1 MKIGI
6 FTECYTP
13 VMNGVVVSIQSF
25 KKALEEKGHEVFIFA
40 PGGKDCKIEHG
51 VYRFPSYTDKKGRV
65 YPIFVP
71 SLTVQSSYLPED
83 IISGLDIIHTQ
94 HMFTAGRLARFAA
107 KKYNKPLVST
117 YHTLIA
123 EYAHYTGILAPIT
136 QAYLRNMS
144 KRFCNTCDQII
155 TPSGVIKNILYKYGV
170 RTPIE
175 VIMTG
180 IDPKAFSRLKE
191 EEADELRSKYKIA
204 SDAKVLLYLSRI
216 AKEKNID
223 LLLKSF
229 IKIKEQYPKCHL
241 LLVGGGPEENA
252 VKLQLTT
259 YNLQDSV
266 TMTGMLPKEEA
277 NRIFGMAD
285 IFTFPSHT
293 ETQGIVIAE
302 AMASGTPPVAVNIMG
317 PTELIHDGE
326 DGYLVKNNV
335 ADFSEHVLKLL
346 TDDKLRDKFA
356 TEGRS
361 RVEEFSNETSVLK
374 LISLYEKVI
383 EKKRSLRL

>member
-13 VMNGVVVSIQSF
+13 VMNGVVVSILSF
-25 KKALEEKGHEVFIFA
+25 KNALEQRGHEVFIFA
-40 PGGKDCKIEHG
+40 PENKDAKIEHG
-51 VYRFPSYTDKKGRV
+51 VYRFPSYTDKKERL

-71 SLTVQSSYLPED
+71 SLALEKSYLPED
-83 IISGLDIIHTQ
+83 MIKSLDVIHSQ

-107 KKYNKPLVST
+107 RKFNKPLVYT
-117 YHTLIA
+117 YHTLID
-123 EYAHYTGILAPIT
+123 EYAHYAGVLAPIT
-136 QAYLRNMS
+136 KAYLRNMS
-144 KRFCNTCDQII
+144 KRFCNTCDQVIV
-155 TPSGVIKNILYKYGV
+155 PSGVIKNTLRKYGV
-170 RTPIE
+170 TAPID

-180 IDPKAFSRLKE
+180 IDPKAYKRLSE
-191 EEADELRSKYKIA
+191 REDRQIREQYKIPA
-204 SDAKVLLYLSRI
+204 DVKILLYLSRI

-229 IKIKEQYPKCHL
+229 IKIKKQYPQCHL
-241 LLVGGGPEENA
+241 LIVGGGPEEA
-252 VKLQLTT
+252 WLQNKITEYRIQNT
-259 YNLQDSV
+259 V
-266 TMTGMLPKEEA
+266 TATGMLPKEEA
-277 NRIFGMAD
+277 NKIFGLAD

-293 ETQGIVIAE
+293 ETQGIVIIE
-302 AMASGTPPVAVNIMG
+302 AMAAGTPPVAVNRMG
-317 PTELIHDGE
+317 PTEIIHDGE

-356 TEGRS
+356 TEGLC
-361 RVEEFSNETSVLK
+361 RVEEFSNETSTLK

-383 EKKRSLRL
+383 EKKRSLGL

>member
-25 KKALEEKGHEVFIFA
+25 KKALEEKGHEVFVFA
-40 PGGKDCKIEHG
+40 PGNKEAKDEKN
-51 VYRFPSYTDKKGRV
+51 VYRFPSIADRKGRL
-65 YPIFVP
+65 YPFLVP
-71 SLTVQSSYLPED
+71 SLTLEKSYLPEEV
-83 IISGLDIIHTQ
+83 IKSLDLIHSQ

-107 KKYNKPLVST
+107 KKYDKPLVYT

-123 EYAHYTGILAPIT
+123 EYAHYAGILAPIT
-136 QAYLRNMS
+136 KAYLRNMS
-144 KRFCNTCDQII
+144 KRFCNTCDQVI
-155 TPSGVIKNILYKYGV
+155 TPSGVIEKILRGYGV
-170 RTPIE
+170 IAPID

-180 IDPKAFSRLKE
+180 IEP
-191 EEADELRSKYKIA
+191 EAYKRVSTQVDKQIREKYKIPA
-204 SDAKVLLYLSRI
+204 DAKILLYLSRI

-223 LLLKSF
+223 LLIKSF

-241 LLVGGGPEENA
+241 LIVGGGPEEA
-252 VKLQLTT
+252 W
-259 YNLQDSV
+259 LQDQITEYSLQDTV
-266 TMTGMLPKEEA
+266 TATGMLPKEEA
-277 NRIFGMAD
+277 NKMFGLAD

-302 AMASGTPPVAVNIMG
+302 AMAAGTPPVAVNEMG

-356 TEGRS
+356 TEGLS

-383 EKKRSLRL
+383 EKKRS